1 MVDGKARVAVIGG
14 GAIGGFIAAMA
25 TAAGCSVTMC
35 VRSPM
40 DGLEVVW
47 DGAVRRV
54 PVRVI
59 SDPTEGGPVDW
70 IFVTTKAPDT
80 ASTAPWFKTLL
91 GPGTRVVVA
100 QNGMGHEARVR
111 PLVGA
116 ETIVAPMLVR
126 VAAERTAP
134 GRMTF
139 HTIHS
144 VTVTDDETGRGL
156 ARLCDGSGVTFEL
169 LPDFLTAQWRK
180 LIFNVPANSVT
191 AITGRRLGVVHEA
204 RIAALIR
211 ELADET
217 VAVGRA
223 AGAEVDERD
232 ALAAVKLME
241 ACGDSSGTSML
252 YDRLAGRPMEWEY
265 LSGVV
270 ADEAERLGVPAPVCR
285 AITALLSAIDAES
298 PSPRG

>member
-1 MVDGKARVAVIGG
+1 MVDGKVRVAVIGG

-25 TAAGCSVTMC
+25 DAAGCRVTMC

-47 DGAVRRV
+47 EGAVRRV

-59 SDPTEGGPVDW
+59 SDPAKAEAVDW
-70 IFVTTKAPDT
+70 VFVTTKAPDT
-80 ASTAPWFKTLL
+80 ASTAPWFKPLL

-100 QNGMGHEARVR
+100 QNGLGHEARVR
-111 PLVGA
+111 PLVGEA
-116 ETIVAPMLVR
+116 TIVVPMLVR

-144 VTVTDDETGRGL
+144 VTVPDDEIGREL
-156 ARLCDGSGVTFEL
+156 ARLCARSGVTFEL

-191 AITGRRLGVVHEA
+191 AITGRRLGVAHEP
-204 RIAALIR
+204 RIATLIR
-211 ELADET
+211 ELSAET

-223 AGAEVDERD
+223 AGAEVDESD
-232 ALAAVKLME
+232 AEAAIKLIE

-265 LSGVV
+265 LSGAV

-285 AITALLSAIDAES
+285 AITALLSAVDAEN
-298 PSPRG
+298 PSARG